1 MGLLDSI
8 INGNK
13 EKKELAWWI
22 VAHNTYEYLGVYPMA
37 ACSYETCYFDY
48 DIYALVELK
57 AKMQGLHHAYE
68 HRKAHPKPK
77 IGDTYKVYI
86 CGNLVDTLRNVT
98 NVSSN
103 QNGAFFTITNEDGS
117 TRLKEY
123 FGNGNIHWTRG

>member
-1 MGLLDSI
+1 MGLFDSI

-13 EKKELAWWI
+13 EKKELARWI
-22 VAHNTYEYLGVYPMA
+22 VDHNTYEYLGVYSIVTY
-37 ACSYETCYFDY
+37 SYDTYYFDY
-48 DIYALVELK
+48 DIYALAELK
-57 AKMQGLHHAYE
+57 AQMQGLHQAYE
-68 HRKAHPKPK
+68 QRKAHPKPK

-86 CGNLVDTLRNVT
+86 CGNHVDTLRNVT

-103 QNGAFFTITNEDGS
+103 QNGVFFTITNEDGS